1 MRNKRL
7 LVPILAFV
15 HYMAAHVF
23 VLMSFS
29 ASMRHFDD
37 GTSLTHS
44 ERLISNI
51 ADTLMFPLYGVSM
64 KIGLGWLR
72 PLHSLLTILNSFIW
86 AIALYGLAALFLK
99 IKNKG
104 KRPTSL

>member
-1 MRNKRL
+1 
-7 LVPILAFV
+7 
-15 HYMAAHVF
+15 
-23 VLMSFS
+23 
-29 ASMRHFDD
+29 
-37 GTSLTHS
+37 
-44 ERLISNI
+44 
-51 ADTLMFPLYGVSM
+51 M

-104 KRPTSL
+104 KRPTPL